1 MHGSGQDGK
10 WGGLFHYSNACQHGH
25 AHEKPGQT
33 YFVHTGFLPW
43 AVFVENGVQ
52 QSVRASVF
60 LTLSAH
66 FEKYLSNKSYQTIM
80 TRKTLGLTRK
90 RNKDAKPVAEEAEA
104 MVEVEGEADP
114 QKRFLNAVAI
124 NPTPGIRLESGS
136 EKLTVRAMDLIT
148 PIGMGQRGLI
158 VAPPGSGKST
168 VLKHICQAVGKAYP
182 EIKLYAL
189 LIDERPEEVTDFR
202 RSVPAEVHA
211 SSSDESYAHH
221 VRVADE
227 LLDIARQQAGEG
239 HNVMIVIDSLTR
251 LSRVH
256 NAERKSS
263 GRTMSGGVDA
273 RAMEIPRRFFGAAR
287 NIENGGSL
295 TILATVLVDTG
306 SRMDQVIFEEFK
318 GTGNMELVLSR
329 DVANQRIFPALDIS
343 KSSTRR
349 EELLLDPKDL
359 DKIRAL
365 RRALGGL
372 KPLEGTKKLVE
383 LLEKYPTNA
392 ELLKNIPGPG

>member
-1 MHGSGQDGK
+1 
-10 WGGLFHYSNACQHGH
+10 
-25 AHEKPGQT
+25 
-33 YFVHTGFLPW
+33 
-43 AVFVENGVQ
+43 
-52 QSVRASVF
+52 
-60 LTLSAH
+60 
-66 FEKYLSNKSYQTIM
+66 M
-80 TRKTLGLTRK
+80 TRKTLGLTQK
-90 RNKDAKPVAEEAEA
+90 RTKDAKPVAQEAEA
-104 MVEVEGEADP
+104 KVEVEGEADP

-124 NPTPGIRLESGS
+124 NPAPGIRLELGS
-136 EKLTVRAMDLIT
+136 EQLTVRAMDLIT

-168 VLKHICQAVGKAYP
+168 VLKHICQSVGKAYP

-263 GRTMSGGVDA
+263 GRTMSGGVGA
-273 RAMEIPRRFFGAAR
+273 RAMEIPRRLFGAAR

-392 ELLKNIPGPG
+392 ELLKNIPGHDGPVR

>member
-1 MHGSGQDGK
+1 
-10 WGGLFHYSNACQHGH
+10 
-25 AHEKPGQT
+25 
-33 YFVHTGFLPW
+33 
-43 AVFVENGVQ
+43 
-52 QSVRASVF
+52 
-60 LTLSAH
+60 
-66 FEKYLSNKSYQTIM
+66 M
-80 TRKTLGLTRK
+80 TRKTLGLTRP
-90 RNKDAKPVAEEAEA
+90 RNKDAKHVAEATEA
-104 MVEVEGEADP
+104 VSEADP
-114 QKRFLNAVAI
+114 QKRFLNGVVI
-124 NPTPGIRLESGS
+124 NPAPGIRLELGS
-136 EKLTVRAMDLIT
+136 EEFSVRAMDLIT

-168 VLKHICQAVGKAYP
+168 ILKHICQAVGKAYP

-189 LIDERPEEVTDFR
+189 LIDERPEEVTDFK

-227 LLDIARQQAGEG
+227 LLDTARQQAGEG
-239 HNVMIVIDSLTR
+239 HDVMIVIDSLTR

-256 NAERKSS
+256 NAERKGS
-263 GRTMSGGVDA
+263 GRTMSGGLDA
-273 RAMEIPRRFFGAAR
+273 RAMEIPRRMFGAAR
-287 NIENGGSL
+287 NLENGGSL

-329 DVANQRIFPALDIS
+329 DVAQQRIFPALDIS

-359 DKIRAL
+359 DKIRGL
-365 RRALGGL
+365 RRALSGL

-392 ELLKNIPGPG
+392 ELLENVPG